1 MMGVCLSPFLAGI
14 LDPRCQ
20 LCVFMGKTD
29 PHAPRHQQQS
39 ILLVPMDT
47 PGIKIIR
54 PLTVYGLEDAP
65 GWPFGNSSLL
75 CVGLGLGLGKR
86 LWATLAQ
93 CKSNTF
99 MSLRKFG
106 RPCAPAFQFHS

>member
-1 MMGVCLSPFLAGI
+1 MMGVCLSPLLEGI

-39 ILLVPMDT
+39 MFLVPMDT

-54 PLTVYGLEDAP
+54 PLKVYGLEDAP
-65 GWPFGNSSLL
+65 GLSLASSSLL
-75 CVGLGLGLGKR
+75 CVGLDLGKR
-86 LWATLAQ
+86 LWTAV
-93 CKSNTF
+93 
-99 MSLRKFG
+99 
-106 RPCAPAFQFHS
+106 APVQK